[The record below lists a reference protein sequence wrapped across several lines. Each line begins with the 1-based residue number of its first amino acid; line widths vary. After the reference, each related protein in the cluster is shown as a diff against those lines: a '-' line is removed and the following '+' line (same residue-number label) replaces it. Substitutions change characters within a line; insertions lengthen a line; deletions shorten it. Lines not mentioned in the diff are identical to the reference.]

1 MNKEDFTQEGYEEFK
16 APAKINLFLKIIAKR
31 NDGFHKLQSVFQ
43 LIDLYDYIYIRT
55 RSDSQI
61 NFINESNKI
70 DNQDDIGLKAAQL
83 ILKDKNIGV
92 DIYIKKNIPIGAG
105 LGGGSSD
112 AATIL
117 MGINK
122 LANINLSKKELMAL
136 GLGLG
141 ADVPFFIFGENA
153 WVEGIGECL
162 SKFIIPN
169 STYYLCYPNFS
180 ISTESIFKSFKLT
193 KVPITLKMTSY
204 FSDKLDQESNDLE
217 STITKKYFKMKK
229 LLSWMNNFGFAKISG
244 TGSSVFVKIAD
255 VKETQLI
262 DEKKPIDI
270 KSFIVKGLSK
280 HPFYDV

>member
-1 MNKEDFTQEGYEEFK
+1 
-16 APAKINLFLKIIAKR
+16 
-31 NDGFHKLQSVFQ
+31 
-43 LIDLYDYIYIRT
+43 
-55 RSDSQI
+55 
-61 NFINESNKI
+61 
-70 DNQDDIGLKAAQL
+70 
-83 ILKDKNIGV
+83 
-92 DIYIKKNIPIGAG
+92 

-122 LANINLSKKELMAL
+122 LANINLSKKELMTL

-153 WVEGIGECL
+153 WVEGVGEKL
-162 SKFIIPN
+162 SKFNIPN
-169 STYYLCYPNFS
+169 FIYYLCYPNFS

-193 KVPITLKMTSY
+193 KVPITLKMSTC
-204 FSDKLDQESNDLE
+204 FSEKFDQESNDLE
-217 STITKKYFKMKK
+217 STITKKYIKMKK

-255 VKETQLI
+255 VKETQFF
-262 DEKKPIDI
+262 DEKKPIDL

-280 HPFYDV
+280 HPFYDVLS